1 MTSPVR
7 LAADSE
13 RLRALAAASRGRI
26 TLLALPAP
34 GSPRFVLDL
43 GFVTAGSSAY
53 PGSDRRTTSRLTID
67 LPARYP
73 FMPPSATIT
82 TPIFHP
88 NVYPS
93 GLVCLG
99 TKWLPSE
106 GMDLFVRRIA
116 QLVTFDPLIVN
127 IHSAANPA
135 ALHWYAQALRKF
147 PHAFPTDRVDL
158 ETPEARDAQIR
169 WNESTVAGAARVIRR
184 CPHCGANLRLPAG
197 RRGTVR
203 CPKCARGFEADT

>member
-1 MTSPVR
+1 MTSSVR
-7 LAADSE
+7 LAADTE
-13 RLRALAAASRGRI
+13 RLRALAAASGGRI
-26 TLLALPAP
+26 AVVALPAP

-43 GFVTAGSSAY
+43 GFATAGSSAY
-53 PGSDRRTTSRLTID
+53 PAARRTTTRVHID

-73 FMPPSATIT
+73 FMPPAATIA

-127 IHSAANPA
+127 AQSAANPA
-135 ALHWYAQALRKF
+135 ALHWYVQALRKF
-147 PHAFPTDRVDL
+147 PQAFPTDRIDI
-158 ETPEARDAQIR
+158 ETPDAQDARIR
-169 WNESTVAGAARVIRR
+169 WNEATAAGAARVIRK
-184 CPHCGANLRLPAG
+184 CPHCGAGLRLPVG

>member
-7 LAADSE
+7 VSADAD
-13 RLRALAAASRGRI
+13 RLRALATAARGKVS
-26 TLLALPAP
+26 LVALPAP
-34 GSPRFVLDL
+34 GAPRFVLDL
-43 GFVTAGSSAY
+43 GYATAGSSAY
-53 PGSDRRTTSRLTID
+53 PTERRTSTRLVVD

-73 FMPPSATIT
+73 FMPPAATIA

-88 NVYPS
+88 NVFPS

-116 QLVTFDPLIVN
+116 QLITFDPLIVN
-127 IHSAANPA
+127 VHSVANPA
-135 ALHWYAQALRKF
+135 ALAWYQRALHRD
-147 PHAFPTDRVDL
+147 PQAFPTERVEL
-158 ETPEARDAQIR
+158 AL
-169 WNESTVAGAARVIRR
+169 AGEERERIHWQSAGTTQARVVRA
-184 CPHCGANLRLPAG
+184 CPHCGANLRLPAA

-203 CPKCARGFEADT
+203 CPKCAREFEAAT

>member
-7 LAADSE
+7 LAADVE

-26 TLLALPAP
+26 DLVALPAP
-34 GSPRFVLDL
+34 GSPRFVLEL
-43 GFVTAGSSAY
+43 AFATAGSSAY
-53 PGSDRRTTSRLTID
+53 PVDRRTHSRLVID

-73 FMPPSATIT
+73 FMPPAATLT

-106 GMDLFVRRIA
+106 GMDLFVRRIV
-116 QLVTFDPLIVN
+116 QLVTFDPMIVN
-127 IHSAANPA
+127 TQSVANPA
-135 ALHWYAQALRKF
+135 ALHWYTRALRKS
-147 PHAFPTDRVDL
+147 PQAFPTDRVDL
-158 ETPEARDAQIR
+158 EVPGARDAQVGWR
-169 WNESTVAGAARVIRR
+169 DSTAAAAARVIRQ
-184 CPHCGANLRLPAG
+184 CPHCGAGLRLPAG

-203 CPKCARGFEADT
+203 CPKCARDFETDT

>member
-7 LAADSE
+7 LAADVD

-26 TLLALPAP
+26 ALVVLPAP
-34 GSPRFVLDL
+34 GAPRFVLEL
-43 GFVTAGSSAY
+43 AFVTAGSSAY
-53 PGSDRRTTSRLTID
+53 PADRRTTTRLVID

-73 FMPPSATIT
+73 FLPPAATIT

-127 IHSAANPA
+127 AQSAANPG
-135 ALHWYAQALRKF
+135 ALHWYVQALRKF
-147 PHAFPTDRVDL
+147 PQAFPTDRVEI
-158 ETPEARDAQIR
+158 ETPYAHDPQIR
-169 WNESTVAGAARVIRR
+169 WKESTAASAARVICQ
-184 CPHCGANLRLPAG
+184 CPHCGASLRLPTG

-203 CPKCARGFEADT
+203 CPKCTRAFEADT

>member
-1 MTSPVR
+1 MVNPVR
-7 LAADSE
+7 LDADAKS
-13 RLRALAAASRGRI
+13 LRALAAASRGKIRVVA
-26 TLLALPAP
+26 LAAP
-34 GSPRFVLDL
+34 GSPRFELDL
-43 GFVTAGSSAY
+43 GFATAGSSGY
-53 PGSDRRTTSRLTID
+53 PVDRRTQTRLVID

-73 FMPPSATIT
+73 FMPPAARIA

-116 QLVTFDPLIVN
+116 QLITFDSLIVN
-127 IHSAANPA
+127 VHSVANPS
-135 ALHWYAQALRKF
+135 ALGWYQQALRRF
-147 PHAFPTDRVDL
+147 PQAFPTEAIDL
-158 ETPEARDAQIR
+158 ARADEQGAGVRWRDSTPADD
-169 WNESTVAGAARVIRR
+169 ARVTRS
-184 CPHCGANLRLPAG
+184 CPRCGASLRLPAG

-203 CPKCARGFEADT
+203 CPKCSRAFETET

>member
-1 MTSPVR
+1 MTSSVR
-7 LAADSE
+7 LAADID
-13 RLRALAAASRGRI
+13 RLRALAAAARDRI
-26 TLLALPAP
+26 TLVALPAA

-43 GFVTAGSSAY
+43 GFATAGSSAY
-53 PGSDRRTTSRLTID
+53 PAERRTTSRLVID

-73 FMPPSATIT
+73 FMPPSAFIT

-127 IHSAANPA
+127 AQSAANPS
-135 ALHWYAQALRKF
+135 ALHWYVQTLRKF
-147 PHAFPTDRVDL
+147 PQAFPTDRVEL

-169 WNESTVAGAARVIRR
+169 WNESTAAGPARVIRR
-184 CPHCGANLRLPAG
+184 CPHCGASLRLPAG